1 VEDLK
6 QQLQSLKIDR
16 NPPPSNR
23 WKWLIWLVVLV
34 LLGAGVR
41 FGLQYRDAHTGTEVE
56 AVRPSIQT
64 VNGPQP
70 AAPVL
75 AASGYVV
82 ARRKAVVSAK
92 IQGRLAEL
100 RVEEGSRVSEG
111 EVIARLESEDY
122 SANIERSKAAIL
134 HAEAD
139 LGEAQRQAGIAEKL
153 AQEKVLSTDQRDAAE
168 SRVRL
173 AQAALAQAKADL
185 AYNRSVYDFTLIRA
199 PFSGVVVKKMAEVG
213 ESVAPIPPGVNIST
227 SSGAIVAMADMNSL
241 EVEVD
246 VNEANVSK
254 LKPHQ
259 PAEIVVQAFGDRRFR
274 GELRQIIPTADRTK
288 ATVTVKVAFLD
299 RDKDLKPEMSANVTF
314 LEKTRPV
321 AKDDKPQPVMYL
333 PKESVATRDGNPI
346 VFEISNGT
354 VQEKPVT
361 LGGERGGN
369 VVIKGGLTGSEL
381 LVSKP
386 PDSLKSGD
394 RVHLKG

>member
-1 VEDLK
+1 MEDLK

-16 NPPPSNR
+16 DPPRSGR
-23 WKWLIWLVVLV
+23 WKWIVWLIVLV
-34 LLGAGVR
+34 LVVAGFR
-41 FGLQYRDAHTGTEVE
+41 YGMNYRAAHTGTEVE
-56 AVRPSIQT
+56 TVRPSIQT
-64 VNGPQP
+64 VAGPQP
-70 AAPVL
+70 GTPIL

-100 RVEEGSRVSEG
+100 RVEEGSRVKEG
-111 EVIARLESEDY
+111 EVIARLESQDY

-134 HAEAD
+134 RAQAD
-139 LGEAQRQAGIAEKL
+139 LAEAQRQAGIAEKL
-153 AQEKVLSTDQRDAAE
+153 EREKVLSTDQRDAAE

-185 AYNRSVYDFTLIRA
+185 SYNESLYDFTMIRA

-227 SSGAIVAMADMNSL
+227 SSGAIVAMADMDSL

-254 LKPHQ
+254 LKARE

-288 ATVTVKVAFLD
+288 ATVTVKVAFID

-314 LEKTRPV
+314 LEKTRRA

-333 PKESVATRDGNPI
+333 PQESVATRDGKPI
-346 VFEISNGT
+346 VFEILNGT

-361 LGGERGGN
+361 LGGERDGN
-369 VVIKGGLTGSEL
+369 VVVRSGLTGSEL
-381 LVSKP
+381 IVSKP
-386 PDSLKSGD
+386 PDSLKGGD
-394 RVHLKG
+394 RVHSKG